1 MENNISI
8 PNMNSDKLRN
18 EQEYNETLERVL
30 ELLPVPEGYKLKSV
44 QDQKQNQVDVFVFRY
59 EKSLG
64 ENNGLGGEHFSFV
77 VEKRNNRILGFT
89 WMDKSL
95 SEDKLPSKEETKVVV
110 KEFLDKIEPGMFE
123 RLENLWIDKHD
134 EIITLNDGRDREYAS
149 VAISGMKYKCYLE
162 DEDNYAW
169 VIVGFDCKIITF
181 EQGIIW
187 NNGRVT
193 EKWLHDSWL
202 NNRQAVDK

>member
-1 MENNISI
+1 MENNIVRI
-8 PNMNSDKLRN
+8 NMNLDKSSN
-18 EQEYNETLERVL
+18 EHEYNDVLEQVL
-30 ELLPVPEGYKLKSV
+30 ELLSVPEGYNLKSV
-44 QDQKQNQVDVFVFRY
+44 QSQKQNGVDIFVFRY
-59 EKSLG
+59 EKSSG

-77 VEKRNNRILGFT
+77 VEKDNNKILGFT

-95 SEDKLPSKEETKVVV
+95 SKDELPTREETKVFA

-123 RLENLWIDKHD
+123 KLRNLWIDKHD
-134 EIITLNDGRDREYAS
+134 EIITLNDGRNSEG
-149 VAISGMKYKCYLE
+149 VNIAISGMKYKCYLE
-162 DEDNYAW
+162 DEDNYTW
-169 VIVGFDCKIITF
+169 IIVGSGRNIITF

-202 NNRQAVDK
+202 KNK